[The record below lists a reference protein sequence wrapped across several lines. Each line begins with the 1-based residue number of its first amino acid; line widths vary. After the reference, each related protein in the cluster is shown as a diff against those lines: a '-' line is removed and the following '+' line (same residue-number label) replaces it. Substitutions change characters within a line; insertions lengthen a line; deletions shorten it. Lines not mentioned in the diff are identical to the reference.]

1 MTNFIRIAVVS
12 HPCVTLPWRCGAAAA
27 IDLLIQLYLFHST
40 FTAAIIQSRWR
51 RRALR
56 PSRAQEMMLEK
67 WPHVT
72 GCGCRRGARSPRW
85 TLRKTRIPY
94 RTETIS
100 KCERVN
106 VAWGRSRFEVSRAR
120 VWFRRR
126 EVLAARRR
134 SLCSLCLRNGVTL
147 PNFWQL
153 PVLRTLAYTLFGRF
167 QNKSRT
173 CSKSQAARVV
183 YNDVQK
189 SGIIGQHRR
198 RRSKRATWK
207 CPRKNSY
214 SCRFIHM
221 RVHYDE
227 NLTSKLWS
235 CFLLVQ
241 DYDLNIFFSFN
252 LNILPL
258 DLQGHNIF

>member
-1 MTNFIRIAVVS
+1 MNIIRIALIS

-56 PSRAQEMMLEK
+56 PSRAPEMLRNDRMSPRLR
-67 WPHVT
+67 VS
-72 GCGCRRGARSPRW
+72 RRGARSPRW

-94 RTETIS
+94 RTVTIS
-100 KCERVN
+100 KCARESKCGLGKVTI
-106 VAWGRSRFEVSRAR
+106 WGVAR
-120 VWFRRR
+120 VWFRRS
-126 EVLAARRR
+126 RRR
-134 SLCSLCLRNGVTL
+134 PLCSVCVCLRNGVTL

-198 RRSKRATWK
+198 RSKRAAWK
-207 CPRKNSY
+207 CPHGRIPLAANISICECAFWWKFDIKALVN
-214 SCRFIHM
+214 
-221 RVHYDE
+221 
-227 NLTSKLWS
+227 
-235 CFLLVQ
+235 FLNRNKICV
-241 DYDLNIFFSFN
+241 FSSFT
-252 LNILPL
+252 
-258 DLQGHNIF
+258 

>member
-1 MTNFIRIAVVS
+1 
-12 HPCVTLPWRCGAAAA
+12 VTLPWRCGAAAA

-56 PSRAQEMMLEK
+56 PSRAPEMLRNDRMS
-67 WPHVT
+67 PR
-72 GCGCRRGARSPRW
+72 GCGCRAAALAAPAGHSEKREFLIAPKQSANVR
-85 TLRKTRIPY
+85 
-94 RTETIS
+94 
-100 KCERVN
+100 ERVN
-106 VAWGRSRFEVSRAR
+106 VAWGRSRFEVSRA
-120 VWFRRR
+120 FDFD
-126 EVLAARRR
+126 ARDDDR
-134 SLCSLCLRNGVTL
+134 SALCVCVCLRNGVTL

-198 RRSKRATWK
+198 RSKRAAWK
-207 CPRKNSY
+207 CPHRRIPIAANLSNM
-214 SCRFIHM
+214 SAHF
-221 RVHYDE
+221 DE
-227 NLTSKLWS
+227 NLTSEL
-235 CFLLVQ
+235 
-241 DYDLNIFFSFN
+241 
-252 LNILPL
+252 
-258 DLQGHNIF
+258 